1 MEVAQKF
8 VQDAD
13 VVVAQMDASAND
25 AVGIE
30 PEGFPTILFYP
41 KTNKRGIEYAAE
53 NHLSENASSTFP
65 LPPSQV

>member
-1 MEVAQKF
+1 MSQKLLG
-8 VQDAD
+8 DTD

-41 KTNKRGIEYAAE
+41 KTNKRGIEYAMAYCAIVAA
-53 NHLSENASSTFP
+53 LQADFP
-65 LPPSQV
+65 LRPLQI